1 MCILIIGGKMIRS
14 SKDLPLERAI
24 GEENCFF
31 GVNGG
36 NQSVKRTM
44 NDTLKGILIALLQNV
59 GVIH

>member
-1 MCILIIGGKMIRS
+1 MCILVIRRKIIRS

-31 GVNGG
+31 GANGS
-36 NQSVKRTM
+36 NQSVKGIV